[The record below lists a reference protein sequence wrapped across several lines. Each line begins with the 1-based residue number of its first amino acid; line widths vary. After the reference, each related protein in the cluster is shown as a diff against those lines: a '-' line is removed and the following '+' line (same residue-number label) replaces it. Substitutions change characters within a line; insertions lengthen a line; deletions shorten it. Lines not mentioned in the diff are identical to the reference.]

1 MDNLLVIDEEIMKID
16 DDEPLLEVKLSSKV
30 DMTVRIKETF
40 IQKSKFVFRLFLF
53 KFEDPSN

>member
-40 IQKSKFVFRLFLF
+40 RLFLF